1 MFIIK
6 YSASVKQD
14 ILQTE
19 KKKFGPHQILC
30 SILIFL
36 FLILKNVNMRL
47 VNKLE
52 NKCKKNVCNYGKQC
66 SL

>member
-1 MFIIK
+1 MFITK

-19 KKKFGPHQILC
+19 KKFGPYQIL
-30 SILIFL
+30 SSTLIFL
-36 FLILKNVNMRL
+36 FLMLYNVNMRL

-66 SL
+66 SF